1 MADDDKGSGPGAAN
15 NDQDDGDGATTFTQA
30 QVNKIAAREKRGAL
44 GAFFKELGL
53 DTPPDVETLKATF
66 DAAAEHKK
74 LKDGE
79 KGDVERLG
87 GQLASEKEKSA
98 KIPTLETTI
107 LRQQIAGT
115 EQLPPRF
122 WRYVEGKTDDE
133 IKESIKELK
142 TELNLTTDDGGDGG
156 DGGQGNGQ
164 QQVTGTGAHPP
175 EPNQQQ
181 GRNNGGGTP
190 TKTLAAGRE
199 AYAAK
204 HPKKE

>member
-1 MADDDKGSGPGAAN
+1 M
-15 NDQDDGDGATTFTQA
+15 FTQD
-30 QVNKIAAREKRGAL
+30 QVNHFTAQAKRGAL
-44 GAFFKELGL
+44 GTYFKDLGF
-53 DTPPDVETLKATF
+53 DTPPDAETLKETF
-66 DAAAEHKK
+66 AAAAEHKK
-74 LKDGE
+74 TKDGE

-87 GQLASEKEKSA
+87 GELTAEKEKSA
-98 KIPTLETTI
+98 KVPALETTI

-115 EQLPPRF
+115 EQLPVRF
-122 WRYVEGKTDDE
+122 WRYVEGSTDDE

-142 TELNLTTDDGGDGG
+142 TELNLPTDDGNDGGDGG
-156 DGGQGNGQ
+156 KGNGQ
-164 QQVTGTGAHPP
+164 QQQATGTGARPP